1 MSLARSATQ
10 YMGVRAILP
19 PDLQTARR
27 APTSSDRAYVK
38 GTLWLDTVAGAAYMW
53 PGSGN
58 WISLGSGTTGA
69 VVTLTGDSGGAIAPV
84 GGNIDILGGS
94 GVTVTGTAGTLTID
108 LTGGGIAMDSFVP
121 DTGTDPVV
129 PTALG
134 AVTMAGTANQI
145 TTTGGLNSLTFSL
158 PVAVTAPGSL
168 TTVTSLTVGNTFTVT
183 AGTSSLKATT
193 VVGTTS
199 INASGA
205 AVTTIGTG
213 GTGATNIG
221 NATGNTAVTGSLTTT
236 TTLTATLGAIT
247 ATNGNLVLGTAGNKI
262 ISTSVAST
270 TTAGANSFGKVTL
283 VGGTA
288 TVSTTAVTA
297 SSIIFLTRQGVGATG
312 AAALGELSVGTI
324 TASTSFVINAWS
336 QADATALA
344 ATDVSSIGWM
354 IVN

>member
-1 MSLARSATQ
+1 MSLARGSRQ

-19 PDLQTARR
+19 PDLQTATR
-27 APTSSDRAYVK
+27 APTSSDKSYVK
-38 GTLWLDTVAGAAYMW
+38 GTLWLDTDADAAYMW
-53 PGSGN
+53 PGTGD

-69 VVTLTGDSGGAIAPV
+69 IVTLTGDSGGAIAPV
-84 GGNIDILGGS
+84 GGNIDLLGTAS
-94 GVTVTGTAGTLTID
+94 QITTTGTAGTI
-108 LTGGGIAMDSFVP
+108 
-121 DTGTDPVV
+121 
-129 PTALG
+129 
-134 AVTMAGTANQI
+134 
-145 TTTGGLNSLTFSL
+145 TFSL
-158 PVAVTAPGSL
+158 PAAIIAPGSL
-168 TTVTSLTVGNTFTVT
+168 ATTTSLTVGNTFTVT

-193 VVGTTS
+193 IVGTTS

-205 AVTTIGTG
+205 AVTTIATG
-213 GTGATNIG
+213 GTGALNLG

-312 AAALGELSVGTI
+312 ANDLGILSVGTI
-324 TASTSFVINAWS
+324 VASTSFVINAWTVT
-336 QADATALA
+336 DATALQA
-344 ATDVSSIGWM
+344 DDVSSIGWM